1 MSELRAERQRIAEIA
16 AEKGGGGNYY
26 NTKPVQV
33 GKRFARELIA
43 STLEGRTPYTEAF
56 RLLDVKKTA
65 TFDGLG
71 QQLGVM

>member
-1 MSELRAERQRIAEIA
+1 MEELRIEKQRVAEIVAER
-16 AEKGGGGNYY
+16 GGGGNYY

-56 RLLDVKKTA
+56 RLLDVKKTS
-65 TFDGLG
+65 TFEGLG
-71 QQLGVM
+71 EQLGVL